1 MVELPPVYYILIRV
15 VALEHYLNNKYIY
28 ACVIKS
34 TRTMRA
40 VVTKIP
46 VGTPIGAKLV
56 WHAHNI
62 IMYYILY
69 ANQVVVVRS

>member
-1 MVELPPVYYILIRV
+1 MVELPPIYYILIRV
-15 VALEHYLNNKYIY
+15 VALEHYLNTYIIYIY

-56 WHAHNI
+56 WHAHNN
-62 IMYYILY
+62 IMYIRNYVLYII
-69 ANQVVVVRS
+69 R